1 MYPALGFEGLAVN
14 EELGAGVAEGILE
27 SAFDLQRRG
36 ASLLRIAGQLD
47 PARAWQVRMS
57 MSSIG
62 IAVTGLFA
70 ACDTKCT
77 LAGDPVPVRTRPEGP
92 NDDMITRC
100 EHDPAHCWDGSG
112 RKIDCP

>member
-1 MYPALGFEGLAVN
+1 MYPSTRFEGLAAN
-14 EELGAGVAEGILE
+14 EELEAGITEAILE
-27 SAFDLQRRG
+27 SAFDLQRRA
-36 ASLLRIAGQLD
+36 ASLQPITGQLD
-47 PARAWQVRMS
+47 PARAWQVVIS

-62 IAVTGLFA
+62 VAVTGLFA

-77 LAGDPVPVRTRPEGP
+77 ISGDPVPVRTRPEGP
-92 NDDMITRC
+92 NEDMITRC